1 MGIRRK
7 ARELALRVLYTLE
20 VGKTGLPKA
29 WEIAGG
35 ESGVTENEFAEKLV
49 SGTVENIELIDS
61 VIEKHAKNW
70 SPERI
75 AAVDKSIMR
84 MALYEIYFESG
95 IPKVVSI
102 NEAVELA
109 KKYSTGSSHRFV
121 NGILDAASLNK
132 EKIRPDKVN
141 E

>member
-7 ARELALRVLYTLE
+7 SRELALRVLYTFE
-20 VGKTGLPKA
+20 VGKTGFSKA
-29 WEIAGG
+29 WEIVGDEYGG
-35 ESGVTENEFAEKLV
+35 RENEFAEKLV
-49 SGTVENIELIDS
+49 SGTVKNIDLIDS
-61 VIEKHAKNW
+61 IIEKHAKNW

-84 MALYEIYFESG
+84 MALYEIYFEES

-121 NGILDAASLNK
+121 NGILDAASLQQEEVK
-132 EKIRPDKVN
+132 PDKVN